1 MFKKYISFGLALLL
15 IMSISLTSFAANSK
29 NQRSDYDEYIKFVER
44 GILAEDITFE
54 YWKQLMETSY
64 ALEEILEASGEFILV
79 YDSTGRAT
87 FPPYSL
93 TKGDVFITNGT
104 VRRHIVGGA
113 NRTLFSVDLPPRW
126 CRTGTCR
133 RLQSE

>member
-54 YWKQLMETSY
+54 
-64 ALEEILEASGEFILV
+64 
-79 YDSTGRAT
+79 
-87 FPPYSL
+87 
-93 TKGDVFITNGT
+93 
-104 VRRHIVGGA
+104 
-113 NRTLFSVDLPPRW
+113 
-126 CRTGTCR
+126 
-133 RLQSE
+133 